1 MNMHLLAI
9 NTANNFQDKNG
20 AMQNAL
26 AAKQTMSRNIT
37 EYLHNLQPPS
47 VIASPST
54 PISTKDS
61 KMQYVEILS
70 PSDKPEVLQD
80 LIQHIL
86 TLSSYK
92 SIKIILFVNDLT
104 IDKIKRLD
112 DLLHMDMSKAAR
124 NFPNFNRFYTYRRS
138 DSHVINRN
146 AKQFSESINA
156 VLITDLNP
164 EKLSKFAISCTN
176 GETYPYN
183 RQIKQNYL
191 FF

>member
-1 MNMHLLAI
+1 MHLLAI
-9 NTANNFQDKNG
+9 NTANNFQDKNS

-54 PISTKDS
+54 YISTKDS
-61 KMQYVEILS
+61 KKPACLQYVEVLS

-124 NFPNFNRFYTYRRS
+124 KFPNFNRFYTYRRS

-156 VLITDLNP
+156 VLITDFNP
-164 EKLSKFAISCTN
+164 EKLS
-176 GETYPYN
+176 
-183 RQIKQNYL
+183 
-191 FF
+191 